1 MESSRNLLPKG
12 KKSSRILKMSYIKS
26 KKLLTITFNSGATYE
41 YYDVPTEVIDGISF
55 YAMRTTAV
63 PEDVS
68 LKEEYEYCKDLPEN
82 DFLHGKYCVDVRKQ
96 YQEKFGK
103 EQAEQ

>member
-41 YYDVPTEVIDGISF
+41 YYDVPMEVTDGIIQ
-55 YAMRTTAV
+55 A
-63 PEDVS
+63 DS
-68 LKEEYEYCKDLPEN
+68 L
-82 DFLHGKYCVDVRKQ
+82 GKYFDKNIKGIYNYRRVVN
-96 YQEKFGK
+96 G
-103 EQAEQ
+103 